1 MVGFLNQA
9 FQGFPKGYDAYGHMS
24 KIKFLVD
31 NFPNVDWNYEWY
43 AGQYFS
49 EGSFPPLFHYA
60 AGVLVGFG
68 LPIGDAI
75 IVLAAFAFVV
85 IGCALY
91 GLVRVATDSRVAGL
105 IAALILLSSN
115 AFWAYVLVGG
125 LYPRIL
131 GMAFFSLFAFF
142 AVVHQTRPSRPA
154 FAAMVLSLA
163 AAMSTHLLLG
173 AIGVAFAV
181 GLIAVMPL
189 PPAQKSARAATLLVT
204 TGLLA
209 AFFYVPYAVTLSTPA
224 PVPTFT
230 REYGQVDLK
239 SLFAGMESLPLLLFP
254 LLAVG
259 IAGAYSLRRRF
270 ASTPAARLMIVAG
283 LAGAA
288 CAVYALAG
296 LAGTHVFIYNFQ
308 PGQATYFAAWFFA
321 ALAGLSLWWVSRRR
335 WLAEALIAALLA
347 QLVLTTP
354 GLSGGVINGDNADKR
369 PLVGALALDP
379 NERQYRVGV
388 SWDGGSDWINSRSG
402 VPQTR
407 GYQQQGVV
415 RGDWQYWLEHAVW
428 SADSNY
434 AEANFLL
441 DWYAVRSLYAGPDP
455 DVVRRFEARPDLYRL
470 LSAGSPAFART
481 FEYPAAT
488 PVLSAS
494 DARTA
499 LVIGDATAYSLV
511 LRSIALADFDS
522 RALIPIRGGEYLDS
536 HSLAELSRFDEVI
549 LYQYRVHDRAKG
561 LALLDRYV
569 EGGGSAFIEASGS
582 DLDQAGA
589 ASTPIP
595 GAEIKRTAI
604 GPDWGLA
611 RTSSPIA
618 AGLDLTAFSPAVYS
632 GGPWGISYI
641 PEGSIA
647 SWATPVLLSNGY
659 PVLVA
664 GTLGRGRV
672 VWSGMNLPYHAS
684 STRNS
689 QESLLLAQA
698 IAWAAPAGGA
708 AAPYRATFVNP
719 QARSIRLE
727 GPAKG
732 VLFKENWVP
741 NWRATVDGRQVE
753 IYPAG
758 PDFMYVPLGGF
769 SHPAVVELT
778 FTRTAL
784 EWIGDAIS
792 LLTLA
797 GLLLYLVGASGRRL
811 RRRRARVEA
820 VRAQD

>member
-60 AGVLVGFG
+60 AGILVGFG

-75 IVLAAFAFVV
+75 IVIAAFAFVV

-189 PPAQKSARAATLLVT
+189 PLAQKSARAATLLVS

-209 AFFYVPYAVTLSTPA
+209 AFFYLPYAVALSTPA

-239 SLFAGMESLPLLLFP
+239 SLFAGVESLPLLLFP

-270 ASTPAARLMIVAG
+270 PSTPAARLMILAG

-335 WLAEALIAALLA
+335 WLAEVLITALLA

-354 GLSGGVINGDNADKR
+354 GLSGGVIKGDNADNR
-369 PLVGALALDP
+369 SLVSAVALDP

-407 GYQQQGVV
+407 GYQQQGVL

-455 DVVRRFEARPDLYRL
+455 DVVRRFEARPDLYRP
-470 LSAGSPAFART
+470 LSAGSPDFART

-488 PVLSAS
+488 PVLSAG

-499 LVIGDATAYSLV
+499 LVIGDPTAYSLV

-582 DLDQAGA
+582 DPEQGGA

-618 AGLDLTAFSPAVYS
+618 TGLDLTAFSPAVYS

-708 AAPYRATFVNP
+708 AAPYQATFVNP

-753 IYPAG
+753 IYRAG

>member
-60 AGVLVGFG
+60 AGILVGFG

-75 IVLAAFAFVV
+75 IVIAAFAFVV

-131 GMAFFSLFAFF
+131 AMAFFSLFAFF

-189 PPAQKSARAATLLVT
+189 PLAQKSARAATLLVS

-209 AFFYVPYAVTLSTPA
+209 AFFYLPYAVALSTPA

-239 SLFAGMESLPLLLFP
+239 SLFAGVESLPLLLFP

-270 ASTPAARLMIVAG
+270 PSTPAARLMILAG

-335 WLAEALIAALLA
+335 WLAEVLITALLA

-354 GLSGGVINGDNADKR
+354 GLSGGVIKGDNADNR
-369 PLVGALALDP
+369 SLVSAVALDP

-407 GYQQQGVV
+407 GYQQQGVL
-415 RGDWQYWLEHAVW
+415 RGDWQYWLERAVW

-455 DVVRRFEARPDLYRL
+455 ECAVSRR
-470 LSAGSPAFART
+470 GQ
-481 FEYPAAT
+481 
-488 PVLSAS
+488 
-494 DARTA
+494 
-499 LVIGDATAYSLV
+499 I
-511 LRSIALADFDS
+511 
-522 RALIPIRGGEYLDS
+522 
-536 HSLAELSRFDEVI
+536 
-549 LYQYRVHDRAKG
+549 
-561 LALLDRYV
+561 
-569 EGGGSAFIEASGS
+569 
-582 DLDQAGA
+582 
-589 ASTPIP
+589 ST
-595 GAEIKRTAI
+595 G
-604 GPDWGLA
+604 
-611 RTSSPIA
+611 SSP
-618 AGLDLTAFSPAVYS
+618 PAHPPS
-632 GGPWGISYI
+632 
-641 PEGSIA
+641 
-647 SWATPVLLSNGY
+647 
-659 PVLVA
+659 
-664 GTLGRGRV
+664 RGR
-672 VWSGMNLPYHAS
+672 SN
-684 STRNS
+684 T
-689 QESLLLAQA
+689 
-698 IAWAAPAGGA
+698 
-708 AAPYRATFVNP
+708 
-719 QARSIRLE
+719 
-727 GPAKG
+727 
-732 VLFKENWVP
+732 
-741 NWRATVDGRQVE
+741 
-753 IYPAG
+753 
-758 PDFMYVPLGGF
+758 
-769 SHPAVVELT
+769 
-778 FTRTAL
+778 
-784 EWIGDAIS
+784 
-792 LLTLA
+792 
-797 GLLLYLVGASGRRL
+797 RL
-811 RRRRARVEA
+811 RRPSFRRAMHAPRS
-820 VRAQD
+820 

>member
-209 AFFYVPYAVTLSTPA
+209 AFFYLPYAVTLSTPA

-239 SLFAGMESLPLLLFP
+239 SLFAGVESLPLLLFP

-270 ASTPAARLMIVAG
+270 PSTPAARLMILAG

-407 GYQQQGVV
+407 GYQQQGVL
-415 RGDWQYWLEHAVW
+415 RGDWQYWLERAVW

-698 IAWAAPAGGA
+698 IAWAAPDGGA

-753 IYPAG
+753 IYRAG

-797 GLLLYLVGASGRRL
+797 GLMLYLVGASGRRL